1 MPNDDAQATADQVT
15 DETSIDVE
23 TPETPDDP
31 PLGPNGEKALAAERE
46 NRRAEQAKRRAA
58 EAELRELR
66 AKMDA
71 KPDDEP
77 DLGVLRAQIEA
88 EAAAKV
94 AERVIA
100 LELKA
105 AAAGKLADP
114 ADAHRFIDLANFEV
128 GPDGTV
134 DSQDVADAIAGLLES
149 KPYLAAR
156 SGNATRPGSSDAGV
170 RQENRPTQ
178 LTREQVKAMGN
189 DSDAILRAKSEGRL
203 NQILGIHN

>member
-1 MPNDDAQATADQVT
+1 MPNDDAQATADRVT

-23 TPETPDDP
+23 TTETPDDP

-77 DLGVLRAQIEA
+77 DLGALRAQIEA

-114 ADAHRFIDLANFEV
+114 ADAHRFIDLSNFEV

-134 DSQDVADAIAGLLES
+134 DSQDVADAIAGLLDS

-156 SGNATRPGSSDAGV
+156 RGNERPGSSDAGV